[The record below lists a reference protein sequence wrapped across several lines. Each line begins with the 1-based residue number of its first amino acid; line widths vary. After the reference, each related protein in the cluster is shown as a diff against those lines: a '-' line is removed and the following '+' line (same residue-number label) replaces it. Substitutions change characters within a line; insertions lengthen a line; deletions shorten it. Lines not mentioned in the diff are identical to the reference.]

1 MKYIKTFE
9 YNRKYSEESRVDF
22 YLRRQRKQLFD
33 YLYDNALL
41 GIIPQKTLDLN
52 DNDYSLFVSKLT
64 TSQQNRINDITN
76 NISNYIDE
84 ELIKNIRLKNT
95 EYDKENKEFVF
106 NTIINNLKNGISMK
120 DTIETEFKDINLNNV
135 LSMLTDK
142 DKELINKYQ
151 KEMSNTPENKKKY
164 ASYGDTVKYE
174 PNVINPYEDFI
185 NSYQYNKYANIVKTI
200 NYDD

>member
-33 YLYDNALL
+33 FLYDNALL

-151 KEMSNTPENKKKY
+151 KEMSNTPENKKRP
-164 ASYGDTVKYE
+164 SSLD
-174 PNVINPYEDFI
+174 
-185 NSYQYNKYANIVKTI
+185 NKGLDGTQQHAKARKFCNLTLTLP
-200 NYDD
+200 